1 MLSKLQRT
9 SLAMSIIV
17 PFLLI
22 RSLRQ
27 QGLYGWGWTA
37 VAIFSYLV
45 SCVLLVLM
53 GKVFEKHYGE
63 EGTAEDET
71 EDGNEAEGQPPISD
85 DL

>member
-1 MLSKLQRT
+1 MLSKFQRT

-45 SCVLLVLM
+45 SCVVFVLM
-53 GKVFEKHYGE
+53 GKALEKHYGE
-63 EGTAEDET
+63 EGAAEDDT
-71 EDGNEAEGQPPISD
+71 EDGNNAGK
-85 DL
+85 